1 MILCSTQSAFQ
12 RRDTAYSFVHMD
24 TTTIARKIEALL
36 FVAGEPLSYARLR
49 DILQV
54 DMNQLE
60 AGLTEL
66 GSRLTQGIR
75 LVRAEKVVGLAT
87 APEEADYVTVLLKD
101 PGEKDIGQ
109 AGLEVLAII
118 LYEGSCSKASIDY
131 IRGVNSSST
140 IRTLLYRGLIER
152 IVSGRE
158 VTYVPTAE
166 LLAHLGSS
174 ERGSL
179 PEFERLSK
187 ELAAYRARSADDA
200 TTEAATP
207 AA

>member
-1 MILCSTQSAFQ
+1 
-12 RRDTAYSFVHMD
+12 MD

-49 DILQV
+49 DIVQV
-54 DMNQLE
+54 DANQLE
-60 AGLTEL
+60 AGLQEL
-66 GSRLTQGIR
+66 SARLSHGIR

-87 APEEADYVTVLLKD
+87 APEEAEYVTVLLKD

-174 ERGSL
+174 DRTSL

-187 ELAAYRARSADDA
+187 ELAAYKARSAEDA